1 MLSTARQA
9 DVVVIGAGL
18 AGLAAAHHLT
28 SAGLTVT
35 VLEAGS
41 RVGGRMATDTVDG
54 FRLDHGPQLLNM
66 SNPDLRH
73 TPGLQGLQL
82 RPFAPGALVRAGGR
96 GYRVGDS
103 RGTRARAV
111 FSAARTPLGDTL
123 DRAGLGTALNRLAAT
138 SAARLLARPETTADA
153 ALAARGF
160 APRLVDG
167 FLRPLLEALLCD
179 PDLTTSSR
187 CADLVLRGFARGGTC
202 LPAAGAAT
210 VPQRLAAAL
219 PPDTVRLGVRATAV
233 SVNAVATVA
242 AEGADGADRL
252 GGGSGGRE
260 GQLPCRAVVVATGAR
275 AAGELLPGL
284 RVPAFHPVTV
294 VHHAAPRSPLR
305 EPLLVLDADRH
316 GPVSH
321 TLPASE
327 LDPSRAPSGRAL
339 VTSVLLGPQENG
351 GADDIAVRKHLAELY
366 ETSTDD
372 WEPLAAHHDPEAVP
386 VMTAPHDVRRPVRL
400 LSGLYVC
407 GDHRDTSTV
416 QGALVSGRR
425 AAGHLLADFGYR
437 PAATVIP
444 QQEEDAA

>member
-54 FRLDHGPQLLNM
+54 FRLDHGPQLLNL
-66 SNPDLRH
+66 SDPGLRR
-73 TPGLQGLQL
+73 TPGLQGLRL

-96 GYRVGDS
+96 GYRVGET
-103 RGTRARAV
+103 RGVRARAML
-111 FSAARTPLGDTL
+111 SAARTPFGDTL

-138 SAARLLARPETTADA
+138 STARLLARPETTAAA

-167 FLRPLLEALLCD
+167 FVGPLLNALLCD
-179 PDLTTSSR
+179 PELTTSSR
-187 CADLVLRGFARGGTC
+187 CADLALRGFARGGTC
-202 LPAAGAAT
+202 LPVAGAAT

-219 PPDTVRLGVRATAV
+219 PPGSVRLGVRATAV
-233 SVNAVATVA
+233 AVNTVNTA
-242 AEGADGADRL
+242 GDGR
-252 GGGSGGRE
+252 GT

-284 RVPAFHPVTV
+284 RVPGFHAVTV

-321 TLPASE
+321 TLPTSE

-351 GADDIAVRKHLAELY
+351 RPDDIGVRKHLAELY

-372 WEPLAAHHDPEAVP
+372 WEPLATHHDPEAVP
-386 VMTAPHDVRRPVRL
+386 AMTAPHDVRRPARL
-400 LSGLYVC
+400 LCGLYVC
-407 GDHRDTSTV
+407 GDHRDTSSV
-416 QGALVSGRR
+416 EGALLSGRR
-425 AAGHLLADFGYR
+425 AATHLLADFGFR
-437 PAATVIP
+437 PAVTLLA
-444 QQEEDAA
+444 QQTEEAA

>member
-18 AGLAAAHHLT
+18 AGLAAAQHLT

-54 FRLDHGPQLLNM
+54 FRLDRGPQLLNM
-66 SNPDLRH
+66 ANPDLRR
-73 TPGLQGLQL
+73 TPGLQGLRL

-96 GYRVGDS
+96 GYRVGDT
-103 RGTRARAV
+103 RGARARAML
-111 FSAARTPLGDTL
+111 SAARTPFGDTL

-138 SAARLLARPETTADA
+138 STARLLARPETTAAA

-167 FLRPLLEALLCD
+167 FVRPRLNALLCD
-179 PDLTTSSR
+179 PELSTSSR

-202 LPAAGAAT
+202 LPATGAAT

-219 PPDTVRLGVRATAV
+219 PPGTVRLGVRATAV
-233 SVNAVATVA
+233 AVNAVDTAT
-242 AEGADGADRL
+242 DGR
-252 GGGSGGRE
+252 GT

-327 LDPSRAPSGRAL
+327 LDPSRAPAGRAL
-339 VTSVLLGPQENG
+339 VTSVLLGRQETG

-386 VMTAPHDVRRPVRL
+386 VMTAPHDLRRPVRL
-400 LSGLYVC
+400 LCGLYVC

-425 AAGHLLADFGYR
+425 AATHLLADFGYR
-437 PAATVIP
+437 PAAAVP
-444 QQEEDAA
+444 SRQAGEAA

>member
-18 AGLAAAHHLT
+18 AGLAAAHHLI

-54 FRLDHGPQLLNM
+54 FRLDHGPQLLNV
-66 SNPDLRH
+66 SYPELRR
-73 TPGLQGLQL
+73 TPGLQGLRL

-96 GYRVGDS
+96 GYRVGDT

-111 FSAARTPLGDTL
+111 LSAARTPLGDTL

-138 SAARLLARPETTADA
+138 STARLLARPETTTAA

-160 APRLVDG
+160 APRLLDG
-167 FLRPLLEALLCD
+167 FVRPLLNALLCD
-179 PDLTTSSR
+179 PELTTSSR

-202 LPAAGAAT
+202 LPASGAAT

-219 PPDTVRLGVRATAV
+219 PPGTVRLGVRATAV
-233 SVNAVATVA
+233 SVNTVATDGR
-242 AEGADGADRL
+242 GAG
-252 GGGSGGRE
+252 E
-260 GQLPCRAVVVATGAR
+260 LPCRAVVVATGAR

-284 RVPAFHPVTV
+284 RVPGFHAVTV

-339 VTSVLLGPQENG
+339 VTSVLLGPQEDG
-351 GADDIAVRKHLAELY
+351 RTDDIAVRKHLAELY

-372 WEPLAAHHDPEAVP
+372 WEPLATHHDPEAVP
-386 VMTAPHDVRRPVRL
+386 VMTAPHDLRRPVRL
-400 LSGLYVC
+400 LCGLYVC

-416 QGALVSGRR
+416 QGALLSGRR
-425 AAGHLLADFGYR
+425 AATHLLADFGLH
-437 PAATVIP
+437 PAVVTSP
-444 QQEEDAA
+444 QPTEEAA

>member
-9 DVVVIGAGL
+9 DVVVIGAGI

-66 SNPDLRH
+66 SNPDLRR
-73 TPGLQGLQL
+73 TPGLQGLRL

-96 GYRVGDS
+96 GYRVGDT
-103 RGTRARAV
+103 RGARARAV
-111 FSAARTPLGDTL
+111 LSAARTPFGDTL

-138 SAARLLARPETTADA
+138 STARLLARPETTAAA

-167 FLRPLLEALLCD
+167 FVRPLLNALLCD

-219 PPDTVRLGVRATAV
+219 PPGTVRLGVRATDVAV
-233 SVNAVATVA
+233 NTVAT
-242 AEGADGADRL
+242 DDR
-252 GGGSGGRE
+252 GT

-284 RVPAFHPVTV
+284 RVPAFHPVTI

-339 VTSVLLGPQENG
+339 VTSVLLGPQEDG
-351 GADDIAVRKHLAELY
+351 RPDDIGVRKHLAELY

-372 WEPLAAHHDPEAVP
+372 WEPLATHHDPEAVP
-386 VMTAPHDVRRPVRL
+386 VMAAPHDLRRPVRL
-400 LSGLYVC
+400 LCGLYVC

-416 QGALVSGRR
+416 QGALRSGRR
-425 AAGHLLADFGYR
+425 AATHLLADFGFR
-437 PAATVIP
+437 PAATVPPHRI
-444 QQEEDAA
+444 EDAA